1 MKMPDKGVVPQPE
14 ELDREFYRATVAAG
28 VLCMQHC
35 SQCGAWTHPARY
47 YCPNCSSGEFTFDP
61 VSGKASVYSYTIS
74 HLSTDSAWKNL
85 VPYTSIVAELV
96 EGPRIVAAAAG
107 FLPGTVAIGQPLRI
121 STENKTDDFAFFWA
135 RPAEEKQS

>member
-1 MKMPDKGVVPQPE
+1 
-14 ELDREFYRATVAAG
+14 
-28 VLCMQHC
+28 
-35 SQCGAWTHPARY
+35 
-47 YCPNCSSGEFTFDP
+47 